1 LTNKLKG
8 HTIPFKIE
16 RNHWALTCFL
26 RLFVLPMLFILVASC
41 NKNDRPKVDKMVIA
55 TSMKDQNIEQYKLE
69 NSNGVVVE
77 LLNLGGIITSIKTPD
92 SSGKIADIALGFD
105 DPKKYLESHPYFGAI
120 IGRFGNRIAGG
131 SFSLDNKDYQLAVN
145 NGSNHLHGGIKGF
158 DKVFWDA
165 KSFSAINASRVVLH
179 YLSKHMEEGYPG
191 NLSINVTYTLTND
204 DILKVRYEAST
215 DQKTIIN
222 LTQHSYFNLSG
233 DFSSQILDH
242 ELMIN
247 ADAFLAVDENQIP
260 TGAHTAVAQTPFDFS
275 SFKTIGK
282 DFNAENKQL
291 EIGNGYDH
299 CFVINPSETAMVEAA
314 VVQHP
319 KSGRVMKVFTD
330 QPGVQ
335 LYTGNFLDNTLTAKN
350 VGTYGPQTGFCLE
363 TQHFPD
369 APNQP
374 NFPTTTLNPG
384 ETFTSETWFQFS
396 VK

>member
-1 LTNKLKG
+1 MNHRVLK
-8 HTIPFKIE
+8 
-16 RNHWALTCFL
+16 RFL
-26 RLFVLPMLFILVASC
+26 RIFVLPLILILVAAC
-41 NKNDRPKVDKMVIA
+41 NKKGKPKVDKIVIA
-55 TSMKDQNIEQYKLE
+55 TCMKDQNIEKYRLE

-92 SSGKIADIALGFD
+92 SNGKIADIALGFD
-105 DPKKYLESHPYFGAI
+105 DPKQYLDRHPYFGAI

-131 SFSLDNKDYQLAVN
+131 SFSLDDKDYQLAIN

-165 KSFSAINASRVVLH
+165 ESFSDINASGVVLH
-179 YLSKHMEEGYPG
+179 YLSNHMEEGYPG
-191 NLSINVTYTLTND
+191 NLSVSVTYTLTND

-233 DFSSQILDH
+233 DFTAQIFDH
-242 ELMIN
+242 ELMLN

-260 TGAHTAVAQTPFDFS
+260 TGAYRAVAQTPFDFS
-275 SFKTIGK
+275 SFKTMGK
-282 DFNAENKQL
+282 DFNAESKQL

-299 CFVINPSETAMVEAA
+299 CFIINPSETAMVEAA
-314 VVQHP
+314 VVHHP

-350 VGTYGPQTGFCLE
+350 GGTYGPQTGFCLE

-369 APNQP
+369 APNQS
-374 NFPTTTLNPG
+374 NFPTTVLNPG
-384 ETFTSETWFQFS
+384 ESFTSETWFQFS

>member
-1 LTNKLKG
+1 
-8 HTIPFKIE
+8 
-16 RNHWALTCFL
+16 
-26 RLFVLPMLFILVASC
+26 
-41 NKNDRPKVDKMVIA
+41 
-55 TSMKDQNIEQYKLE
+55 
-69 NSNGVVVE
+69 
-77 LLNLGGIITSIKTPD
+77 
-92 SSGKIADIALGFD
+92 
-105 DPKKYLESHPYFGAI
+105 
-120 IGRFGNRIAGG
+120 
-131 SFSLDNKDYQLAVN
+131 
-145 NGSNHLHGGIKGF
+145 
-158 DKVFWDA
+158 
-165 KSFSAINASRVVLH
+165 
-179 YLSKHMEEGYPG
+179 
-191 NLSINVTYTLTND
+191 
-204 DILKVRYEAST
+204 
-215 DQKTIIN
+215 
-222 LTQHSYFNLSG
+222 
-233 DFSSQILDH
+233 
-242 ELMIN
+242 MIN

-350 VGTYGPQTGFCLE
+350 GGTYGPQTGFCLE

>member
-1 LTNKLKG
+1 M
-8 HTIPFKIE
+8 I
-16 RNHWALTCFL
+16 
-26 RLFVLPMLFILVASC
+26 FILVAAC
-41 NKNDRPKVDKMVIA
+41 NKNNRPRVDRMVIA

-92 SSGKIADIALGFD
+92 SNGKIADIALGFD

-131 SFSLDNKDYQLAVN
+131 SFSLDDKDYQLAVN

-165 KSFSAINASRVVLH
+165 QRFSDINASGVVLH

-191 NLSINVTYTLTND
+191 NLSVTVTYTLTND

-233 DFSSQILDH
+233 DFASQILDH

-260 TGAHTAVAQTPFDFS
+260 TGAYATVAQTPFDFS

-291 EIGNGYDH
+291 KIGNGYDH

-319 KSGRVMKVFTD
+319 KSGRVMTVFTD

-350 VGTYGPQTGFCLE
+350 GGTYGPQTGFCLE

-369 APNQP
+369 APNQS
-374 NFPTTTLNPG
+374 NFPTTILNPG
-384 ETFTSETWFQFS
+384 ETFASETWFQFS

>member
-1 LTNKLKG
+1 MNHRVLK
-8 HTIPFKIE
+8 
-16 RNHWALTCFL
+16 RFL
-26 RLFVLPMLFILVASC
+26 RIFVLPLILILVAAC
-41 NKNDRPKVDKMVIA
+41 NKKGKPKVDKIVIA
-55 TSMKDQNIEQYKLE
+55 TSMKDQNIEKYRLE

-77 LLNLGGIITSIKTPD
+77 LLNLGGIIMSIKTPD
-92 SSGKIADIALGFD
+92 SNGKIADIALGFD
-105 DPKKYLESHPYFGAI
+105 DPKQYLDRHPYFGAI

-131 SFSLDNKDYQLAVN
+131 SFSLDDKDYQLAIN

-165 KSFSAINASRVVLH
+165 ESFSVINASGVVLH
-179 YLSKHMEEGYPG
+179 YLSNHMEEGYPG
-191 NLSINVTYTLTND
+191 NLSVSVTYTLTND

-233 DFSSQILDH
+233 DFTAQIFDH
-242 ELMIN
+242 ELMLN

-260 TGAHTAVAQTPFDFS
+260 TGAYRAVAQTPFDFS
-275 SFKTIGK
+275 SFKTMGK
-282 DFNAENKQL
+282 DFNAESKQL

-299 CFVINPSETAMVEAA
+299 CFIINPSETAMVEAA
-314 VVQHP
+314 VVHHP

-350 VGTYGPQTGFCLE
+350 GGTYGPQTGFCLE

-369 APNQP
+369 APNQS
-374 NFPTTTLNPG
+374 NFPTTVLNPG
-384 ETFTSETWFQFS
+384 ESFTSETWFQFS

>member
-1 LTNKLKG
+1 
-8 HTIPFKIE
+8 
-16 RNHWALTCFL
+16 
-26 RLFVLPMLFILVASC
+26 
-41 NKNDRPKVDKMVIA
+41 
-55 TSMKDQNIEQYKLE
+55 MKDQNIEKYRLE

-92 SSGKIADIALGFD
+92 SNGKIADIALGFD
-105 DPKKYLESHPYFGAI
+105 DPKQYLDRHPYFGAI

-131 SFSLDNKDYQLAVN
+131 SFSLDDKDYQLAIN

-165 KSFSAINASRVVLH
+165 ESFSVINASGVVLH
-179 YLSKHMEEGYPG
+179 YLSNHMEEGYPG
-191 NLSINVTYTLTND
+191 NLSVSVTYTLTND

-233 DFSSQILDH
+233 DFTAQIFDH
-242 ELMIN
+242 ELMLN

-260 TGAHTAVAQTPFDFS
+260 TGAYRAVAQTPFDFS
-275 SFKTIGK
+275 SFKTMGK
-282 DFNAENKQL
+282 DFNAESKQL

-299 CFVINPSETAMVEAA
+299 CFIINPSETAMVEAA
-314 VVQHP
+314 VVHHP

-350 VGTYGPQTGFCLE
+350 GGTYGPQTGFCLE

-369 APNQP
+369 APNQS
-374 NFPTTTLNPG
+374 NFPTTVLNPG
-384 ETFTSETWFQFS
+384 ESFTSETWFQFS

>member
-1 LTNKLKG
+1 MNHRVLK
-8 HTIPFKIE
+8 
-16 RNHWALTCFL
+16 RFL
-26 RLFVLPMLFILVASC
+26 SVFVLPLILILVAAC
-41 NKNDRPKVDKMVIA
+41 NKKGKPKVDKIVIA
-55 TSMKDQNIEQYKLE
+55 TSMKDQNIEQYRLE

-92 SSGKIADIALGFD
+92 SNGKIADIALGFD
-105 DPKKYLESHPYFGAI
+105 DPKQYLDRHPYFGAI

-131 SFSLDNKDYQLAVN
+131 SFSLDDKDYQLAIN

-165 KSFSAINASRVVLH
+165 ESFSDINASGVVLH
-179 YLSKHMEEGYPG
+179 YLSNHMEEGYPG
-191 NLSINVTYTLTND
+191 NLSVSVTYTLTND
-204 DILKVRYEAST
+204 DILKARYEAST

-233 DFSSQILDH
+233 DFTAQIFDH
-242 ELMIN
+242 ELMLN

-260 TGAHTAVAQTPFDFS
+260 TGAYRAVAQTPFDFS
-275 SFKTIGK
+275 SFKTMGK
-282 DFNAENKQL
+282 DFNAESKQL

-299 CFVINPSETAMVEAA
+299 CFIINPSETAMVEAA
-314 VVQHP
+314 VVHHP

-350 VGTYGPQTGFCLE
+350 GGIYGPQTGFCLE

-369 APNQP
+369 APNQS
-374 NFPTTTLNPG
+374 NFPTTVLNPG
-384 ETFTSETWFQFS
+384 ESFTSETWFQFS

>member
-1 LTNKLKG
+1 MNHRVLK
-8 HTIPFKIE
+8 
-16 RNHWALTCFL
+16 RFL
-26 RLFVLPMLFILVASC
+26 RIFVLPLILILVAAC
-41 NKNDRPKVDKMVIA
+41 NKKGKPKVDKIVIA
-55 TSMKDQNIEQYKLE
+55 TSMKDQNIEKYRLE

-92 SSGKIADIALGFD
+92 SNGKIADIALGFD
-105 DPKKYLESHPYFGAI
+105 DPKQYLDRHPYFGAI

-131 SFSLDNKDYQLAVN
+131 SFSLDDKDYQLAIN
-145 NGSNHLHGGIKGF
+145 NGSNHLHGDIKGF

-165 KSFSAINASRVVLH
+165 ESFSDINASGVVLH
-179 YLSKHMEEGYPG
+179 YLSNHMEEGYPG
-191 NLSINVTYTLTND
+191 NLSVSVTYTLTND

-233 DFSSQILDH
+233 DFTAQIFDH
-242 ELMIN
+242 ELMLN

-260 TGAHTAVAQTPFDFS
+260 TGAYRAVAQTPFDFS
-275 SFKTIGK
+275 SFKTMGK
-282 DFNAENKQL
+282 DFNAESKQL

-299 CFVINPSETAMVEAA
+299 CFIINPSETAMVEAA
-314 VVQHP
+314 VVHHP

-350 VGTYGPQTGFCLE
+350 GGTYGPQTGFCLE

-369 APNQP
+369 APNQS
-374 NFPTTTLNPG
+374 NFPTTVLNPG
-384 ETFTSETWFQFS
+384 ESFTSETWFQFS

>member
-1 LTNKLKG
+1 MNHRVLK
-8 HTIPFKIE
+8 
-16 RNHWALTCFL
+16 RFL
-26 RLFVLPMLFILVASC
+26 RILVLPLVLILVAAC
-41 NKNDRPKVDKMVIA
+41 NKKGKPKVDKIVIA
-55 TSMKDQNIEQYKLE
+55 TSMKDQNIEQYRLE

-92 SSGKIADIALGFD
+92 SNGKIADIALGFD
-105 DPKKYLESHPYFGAI
+105 DPKQYLDRHPYFGAI

-131 SFSLDNKDYQLAVN
+131 SFSLDDKDYQLAIN

-165 KSFSAINASRVVLH
+165 ESFSDINASGVVLH
-179 YLSKHMEEGYPG
+179 YLSNHMEEGYPG
-191 NLSINVTYTLTND
+191 NLSVSVTYTLTND
-204 DILKVRYEAST
+204 DILKARYEAST

-233 DFSSQILDH
+233 DFTAQIFDH
-242 ELMIN
+242 ELMLN

-260 TGAHTAVAQTPFDFS
+260 TGAYRAVAQTPFDFS
-275 SFKTIGK
+275 SFKTMGK
-282 DFNAENKQL
+282 DFNAESKQL

-299 CFVINPSETAMVEAA
+299 CFIINPSETAMVEAA
-314 VVQHP
+314 VVHHP

-350 VGTYGPQTGFCLE
+350 GGIYGPQTGFCLE

-369 APNQP
+369 APNQS
-374 NFPTTTLNPG
+374 NFPTTVLNPG
-384 ETFTSETWFQFS
+384 ESFTSETWFQFS

>member
-1 LTNKLKG
+1 MNHRVLK
-8 HTIPFKIE
+8 
-16 RNHWALTCFL
+16 RFL
-26 RLFVLPMLFILVASC
+26 RILVLPLILILVAAC
-41 NKNDRPKVDKMVIA
+41 NKKGKPKVDKIVIA
-55 TSMKDQNIEQYKLE
+55 TSMKDQNIEQYRLE

-92 SSGKIADIALGFD
+92 SNGKIADIALGFD
-105 DPKKYLESHPYFGAI
+105 DPKQYLDRHPYFGAI

-131 SFSLDNKDYQLAVN
+131 SFSLDDKDYQLAIN

-165 KSFSAINASRVVLH
+165 ESFSDINASGVVLH
-179 YLSKHMEEGYPG
+179 YLSNHMEEGYPG
-191 NLSINVTYTLTND
+191 NLSVSVTYTLTND
-204 DILKVRYEAST
+204 DILKARYEAST

-233 DFSSQILDH
+233 DFTAQIFDH
-242 ELMIN
+242 ELMLN

-260 TGAHTAVAQTPFDFS
+260 TGAYRAVAQTPFDFS
-275 SFKTIGK
+275 SFKTMGK
-282 DFNAENKQL
+282 DFNAESKQL

-299 CFVINPSETAMVEAA
+299 CFIINPSETAMVEAA
-314 VVQHP
+314 VVHHP

-350 VGTYGPQTGFCLE
+350 GGIYGPQTGFCLE

-369 APNQP
+369 APNQS
-374 NFPTTTLNPG
+374 NFPTTVLNPG
-384 ETFTSETWFQFS
+384 ESFTSETWFQFS

>member
-1 LTNKLKG
+1 MNHRVLK
-8 HTIPFKIE
+8 
-16 RNHWALTCFL
+16 RFL
-26 RLFVLPMLFILVASC
+26 RIFVLPLILILVAAC
-41 NKNDRPKVDKMVIA
+41 NKKGKPKVDKIVIA
-55 TSMKDQNIEQYKLE
+55 TSMKDQNIEQYRLE

-92 SSGKIADIALGFD
+92 SNGKIADIALGFD
-105 DPKKYLESHPYFGAI
+105 DPKQYLDRHPYFGAI

-131 SFSLDNKDYQLAVN
+131 SFSLDDKDYQLAIN

-165 KSFSAINASRVVLH
+165 ESFSDINASGVVLH
-179 YLSKHMEEGYPG
+179 YLSNHMEEGYPG
-191 NLSINVTYTLTND
+191 NLSVSVTYTLTND
-204 DILKVRYEAST
+204 DILKARYEAST

-233 DFSSQILDH
+233 DFTAQIFDH
-242 ELMIN
+242 ELMLN

-260 TGAHTAVAQTPFDFS
+260 TGAYRAVAQTPFDFS
-275 SFKTIGK
+275 SFKTMGK
-282 DFNAENKQL
+282 DFNAESKQL

-299 CFVINPSETAMVEAA
+299 CFIINPSETAMVEAA
-314 VVQHP
+314 VVHHP

-335 LYTGNFLDNTLTAKN
+335 LYTGNFLDNTLKAKN
-350 VGTYGPQTGFCLE
+350 GGTYGPQTGFCLE

-369 APNQP
+369 APNQS
-374 NFPTTTLNPG
+374 NFSTTVLNHG
-384 ETFTSETWFQFS
+384 ESFTSETWFQFS

>member
-1 LTNKLKG
+1 MNHRVLK
-8 HTIPFKIE
+8 
-16 RNHWALTCFL
+16 RFL
-26 RLFVLPMLFILVASC
+26 SVFVLPLILILVAAC
-41 NKNDRPKVDKMVIA
+41 NKKGKPKVDKIVIA
-55 TSMKDQNIEQYKLE
+55 TSMKDQNIEQYRLE

-92 SSGKIADIALGFD
+92 SNGKIADIALGFD
-105 DPKKYLESHPYFGAI
+105 DPKQYLDRHPYFGAI

-131 SFSLDNKDYQLAVN
+131 SFSLDDKDYQLAIN

-165 KSFSAINASRVVLH
+165 ESFSDINASGVVLH
-179 YLSKHMEEGYPG
+179 YLSNHMEEGYPG
-191 NLSINVTYTLTND
+191 NLSVSVTYTLTND
-204 DILKVRYEAST
+204 DILKARYEAST

-233 DFSSQILDH
+233 DFTAQIFDH
-242 ELMIN
+242 ELMLN

-260 TGAHTAVAQTPFDFS
+260 TGAYRAVAQTPFDFS
-275 SFKTIGK
+275 SFKTMGK
-282 DFNAENKQL
+282 DFNAESNQL

-299 CFVINPSETAMVEAA
+299 CFIINPSETAMVEAA
-314 VVQHP
+314 VVHHP

-350 VGTYGPQTGFCLE
+350 GGIYGPQTGFCLE

-369 APNQP
+369 APNQS
-374 NFPTTTLNPG
+374 NFPTTVLNPG
-384 ETFTSETWFQFS
+384 ESFTSETWFQFS

>member
-1 LTNKLKG
+1 MNHRVLK
-8 HTIPFKIE
+8 
-16 RNHWALTCFL
+16 RFL
-26 RLFVLPMLFILVASC
+26 RIFVLPLILILVAAC
-41 NKNDRPKVDKMVIA
+41 NKKGKPKVYKIVIA
-55 TSMKDQNIEQYKLE
+55 TSMEDQNIEKYRLE

-92 SSGKIADIALGFD
+92 SNGKIADIALGFD
-105 DPKKYLESHPYFGAI
+105 DPKQYLDRHPYFGAI

-131 SFSLDNKDYQLAVN
+131 SFSLDDKDYQLAIN

-165 KSFSAINASRVVLH
+165 ESFSDINSSEVVLH
-179 YLSKHMEEGYPG
+179 YLSNHMEEGYPG
-191 NLSINVTYTLTND
+191 NLSVSVTYTLTND

-233 DFSSQILDH
+233 DFTAQIFDH
-242 ELMIN
+242 ELMLN

-260 TGAHTAVAQTPFDFS
+260 TGAYRAVAQTPFDFS
-275 SFKTIGK
+275 SFKTMGK
-282 DFNAENKQL
+282 DFNAESKQL

-299 CFVINPSETAMVEAA
+299 CFIINPSETAMVEAA
-314 VVQHP
+314 VVHHP

-350 VGTYGPQTGFCLE
+350 GGTYGPQTGFCLE

-369 APNQP
+369 APNQS
-374 NFPTTTLNPG
+374 NFPTTVLNPG
-384 ETFTSETWFQFS
+384 ESFTSETWFQFS